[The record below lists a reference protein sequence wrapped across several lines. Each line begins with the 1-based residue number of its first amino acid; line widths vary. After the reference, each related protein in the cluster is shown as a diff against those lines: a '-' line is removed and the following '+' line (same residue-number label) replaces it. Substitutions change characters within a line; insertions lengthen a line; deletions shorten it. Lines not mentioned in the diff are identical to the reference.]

1 MYQKKTKKCSYK
13 KQSDDGNNKLLRIA
27 LRPTEICIGN
37 SVSAKHGKTVAAVH
51 KYTETL
57 AFSAYL
63 CNDMSVFSHENTSLR
78 NDFSGRK
85 NLEKSLF

>member
-13 KQSDDGNNKLLRIA
+13 KQSDDGNNKLL
-27 LRPTEICIGN
+27 CIGN
-37 SVSAKHGKTVAAVH
+37 SVSAKHEKTVAALH
-51 KYTETL
+51 KYTETF

-63 CNDMSVFSHENTSLR
+63 CNDMSVFSHEKTSLR

-85 NLEKSLF
+85 NLEKLLF